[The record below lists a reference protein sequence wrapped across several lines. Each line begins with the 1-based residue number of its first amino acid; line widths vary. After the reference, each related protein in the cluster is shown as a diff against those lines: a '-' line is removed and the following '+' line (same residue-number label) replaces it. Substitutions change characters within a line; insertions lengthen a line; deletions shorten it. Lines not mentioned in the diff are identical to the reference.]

1 MTVTFKYESRTDQ
14 YGDKLWCELYSNG
27 PHLSTKLWRWGIN
40 DHINGDHL
48 WYKPNM
54 NRLMKTYLADGEIE
68 VETMTVDSVH
78 KAFNGDGKR
87 ERYTIQNNLS
97 ESLKPQ
103 PMRKINEDRIVP
115 DVEWNEN
122 DEWDDNYNV
131 TYIFQLSRMVM
142 FKVGYYRLRGN
153 KQPHFATSAQ
163 VFCRNKKDISI
174 GGQCQADVLK
184 DFPAAYEFW
193 KKWDKLHLHRFDYKT
208 YQELLDDIEFLK
220 EEYNWDYTKSSDGFS
235 FYREVEL
242 SKQKPK
248 KRFPLKRVDEGFID
262 DIKNKFG
269 KKLKKANN
277 KDIEYTPDNNKG
289 VYSVDDILMLIS
301 KRFQNKF
308 EQFLIEASRW
318 GKARNNNYREK
329 QEGDLCP
336 VAYDRGKFYTKTIHD
351 GWTLVPFNYRQL
363 SF

>member
-1 MTVTFKYESRTDQ
+1 MTITFKYESRTDR
-14 YGDKLWCELYSNG
+14 YKDRLWCEQYADKHSDFTNF
-27 PHLSTKLWRWGIN
+27 WRWGIN
-40 DHINGDHL
+40 DSIQGDFL
-48 WYKPNM
+48 LYKPNM
-54 NRLMKTYLADGEIE
+54 NRLMKSYLASGEIE
-68 VETMTVDSVH
+68 VETMSVDSVH
-78 KAFNGDGKR
+78 KAFTGESKR
-87 ERYTIQNNLS
+87 KRYTIQNIK
-97 ESLKPQ
+97 ESLKTQ

-115 DVEWNEN
+115 DVEWNED
-122 DEWDDNYNV
+122 DEWDDNYNIS
-131 TYIFQLSRMVM
+131 YIFQLSRMVM
-142 FKVGYYRLRGN
+142 FEVDYYRLGGN
-153 KQPHFATSAQ
+153 KQPHFGTSAQ
-163 VFCRNKKDISI
+163 VFCRNKRDITR

-193 KKWDKLHLHRFDYKT
+193 KKWDKKHLHRLDYKT

-220 EEYNWDYTKSSDGFS
+220 EEYNWDYTKSGNGFP
-235 FYREVEL
+235 FWREVEL

-269 KKLKKANN
+269 KKLEKQTK

-336 VAYDRGKFYTKTIHD
+336 VAYDRGKFYTKTNLD